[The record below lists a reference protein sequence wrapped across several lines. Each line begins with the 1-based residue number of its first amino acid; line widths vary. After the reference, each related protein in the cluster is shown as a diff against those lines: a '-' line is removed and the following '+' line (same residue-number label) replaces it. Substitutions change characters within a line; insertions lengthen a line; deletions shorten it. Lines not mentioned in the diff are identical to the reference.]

1 MSKVGAGE
9 SHQVRVLP
17 PLIPPPPYSH
27 LLLLSH
33 GSGSPACLPAQNSG
47 RCRPSLRPHLMAPG
61 GKDLQTHIPLK
72 PAAGWSRRP
81 CHNGGSD
88 KARNLCPGQ
97 AWHGPTL
104 PRPGTQ
110 FMPRLPC
117 HDAGEPS
124 AQFCSSHP
132 ATSLVTLAPPP
143 PSPPPPLP
151 AHWEEQ

>member
-27 LLLLSH
+27 LLLLPH

-61 GKDLQTHIPLK
+61 GKDLQTHTPLK

-151 AHWEEQ
+151 AHWEKQ